1 MVVRMF
7 KPKILIEAYS
17 LARLQEL
24 SVAAIQQKPKPNKP
38 MFYTTPNTSQ
48 KPLTLTTPTSTL
60 IKQSSLPKT
69 HILSLPNTAKN
80 VPNNHNKPHRPLLTS
95 KEMDEKRAK
104 GLYFWCDHKFM
115 SSHKCK
121 KRQLFVLQVKEI
133 IDEEELIE
141 AITDDN
147 EEGSQG
153 GQHILNALW
162 GNGTNQ
168 TMMVR
173 GLSGKVRLHVLVDIG
188 STQNFINEQI
198 EKNLNFLVYD
208 VNGIYVEI
216 ANGQEMKCDALC
228 KDFIWTM
235 QQQEFKADMYLLPLG
250 SYDLILRIQW
260 LKTLGKIQWDF
271 EELTMNFFV
280 NNKAYFLKGEYFPQK
295 EAKLNVL
302 TFKGGERWGYIGDWS
317 TMRQ

>member
-1 MVVRMF
+1 
-7 KPKILIEAYS
+7 
-17 LARLQEL
+17 
-24 SVAAIQQKPKPNKP
+24 
-38 MFYTTPNTSQ
+38 
-48 KPLTLTTPTSTL
+48 
-60 IKQSSLPKT
+60 
-69 HILSLPNTAKN
+69 
-80 VPNNHNKPHRPLLTS
+80 
-95 KEMDEKRAK
+95 
-104 GLYFWCDHKFM
+104 M

-198 EKNLNFLVYD
+198 EKNLNFPVYD

-235 QQQEFKADMYLLPLG
+235 QQQEFKADIYLLPLG
-250 SYDLILRIQW
+250 SYDLILRI
-260 LKTLGKIQWDF
+260 
-271 EELTMNFFV
+271 
-280 NNKAYFLKGEYFPQK
+280 
-295 EAKLNVL
+295 
-302 TFKGGERWGYIGDWS
+302 
-317 TMRQ
+317 